1 MEPRDIAKLR
11 DKAAH
16 LCLEAESMREKVDP
30 LGVHVSYWLRE
41 ACDNLG
47 ELVAVLNE
55 RLREKEVNDG

>member
-16 LCLEAESMREKVDP
+16 LCLETTDMGKVTEKMDI
-30 LGVHVSYWLRE
+30 HVSYWQRE
-41 ACDNLG
+41 AEHALG